1 MRDRWGNSLQALVLL
16 IWLLGHADQNT
27 NTKDKYKRQMQN
39 AKFSSIGSYSRQ
51 WARGYSVCAL
61 YLYVQTYVLGW
72 VGCPRICLVQL
83 WMGRLYILANIY
95 FEMGMLPSPMFGAAW
110 DGYVVRPWPNSCL
123 LSVWGLSGIG
133 HGTAHSHSAIL
144 PCHQHQVK
152 EKNNSNNNTEN

>member
-1 MRDRWGNSLQALVLL
+1 MSTRLL
-16 IWLLGHADQNT
+16 
-27 NTKDKYKRQMQN
+27 
-39 AKFSSIGSYSRQ
+39 
-51 WARGYSVCAL
+51 SVCNL

-72 VGCPRICLVQL
+72 VGCPHICLVQL

-133 HGTAHSHSAIL
+133 HGTAHSRSAIL
-144 PCHQHQVK
+144 PCHQLLVK
-152 EKNNSNNNTEN
+152 EENINNNNNNNNTKSFQLQGKLPTNCPALSHSSLFYPKVWLSQRILCIDHKWESRR